1 MENFL
6 KLSQFRNG
14 ELTKLR
20 RPQQR
25 QRQKAIA
32 LVSKKTTLHVH
43 HAFFVHSFAVPARLP
58 REMTKSYYYFFFVFV
73 FEDGNGKAINSI
85 ISVCT
90 RVRPLSSAPTEI
102 PFFQATG

>member
-58 REMTKSYYYFFFVFV
+58 REMTKSYYYFFLFLF
-73 FEDGNGKAINSI
+73 S
-85 ISVCT
+85 
-90 RVRPLSSAPTEI
+90 R
-102 PFFQATG
+102 TGTARR